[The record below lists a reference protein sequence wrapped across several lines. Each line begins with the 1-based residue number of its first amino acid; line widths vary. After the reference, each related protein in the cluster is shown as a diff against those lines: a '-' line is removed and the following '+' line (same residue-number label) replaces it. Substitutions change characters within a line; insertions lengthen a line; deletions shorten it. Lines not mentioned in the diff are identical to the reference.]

1 MLMSD
6 RGLVLGLLEFYGIKG
21 MCEMVYGE
29 KCATVNVGVAEAV
42 TIRRWMEYARDK
54 GVRDLLVES
63 DSQSVIYV

>member
-1 MLMSD
+1 M
-6 RGLVLGLLEFYGIKG
+6 Y
-21 MCEMVYGE
+21 EMVYGE
-29 KCATVNVGVAEAV
+29 KCATVNVGVAEAM